1 MRLKDLCS
9 AAGIKCP
16 KKEALREIRSIV
28 TDSKDAEENS
38 LFVCIRGLH
47 TDGHTYIADAIKR
60 GCRCVLTESGCEY
73 ESYPDVL
80 YLRTENTRRTAAYL
94 YHAWNGFPCRQL
106 KMIGVTGTN
115 GKTSVTHMIRA
126 ILEEAGHPCV
136 LIGTVGCEFGNQK
149 LDAKSKNALANMTT
163 PDPEVLYRIL
173 AEAVNA
179 GAEYAVMEVSSHALA
194 LGKVAPI
201 EFTLSVFT
209 NLTPEH
215 LDFHQTMKDYAKAK
229 AALFERSKRSIL
241 NCDSPYGA
249 YMAVHTDGHVVRC
262 SQAVRADCYA
272 DNVSLFD
279 SETAYTMHVGTQS
292 IPIVCPIPGEFCVMN
307 SMQAAIAAIELGVP
321 VKTVQKA
328 LQEMECIQGR
338 MERIDLGEVAN
349 FTVLIDYAHTPDAL
363 ETLLKTARRFQQ
375 KGQGRLVI
383 LFGCGGDRDRTK
395 RPVMGAIAANLA
407 DLVILTSDNSRSE
420 DPNEIIKEIL
430 SGMPQKSCV
439 RVIVDRRDAIR
450 YAIANARENDLILLA
465 GKGHEEYEIGMD
477 GKRPFCEKEIVKE
490 AFQQGWNKT
499 MRSSER
505 KSDR

>member
-1 MRLKDLCS
+1 MKLKDLCS
-9 AAGIKCP
+9 AAGIKYP
-16 KKEALREIRSIV
+16 KKAAFREILSII

-38 LFVCIRGLH
+38 LFVCIKGLH
-47 TDGHTYIADAIKR
+47 TDGHTYIADAVKR
-60 GCRCVLTESGCEY
+60 GCRCVLTESGCDFEL
-73 ESYPDVL
+73 YPDVL
-80 YLRTENTRRTAAYL
+80 YLTAESTRRAAAYL
-94 YHAWNGFPCRQL
+94 YHAWNGFPCRRL

-136 LIGTVGCEFGNQK
+136 LVGTAGCECGNRK
-149 LDAKSKNALANMTT
+149 LDAKSKNTLANMTT
-163 PDPEVLYRIL
+163 PDPEVLYRVL
-173 AEAVNA
+173 AEAMNA

-201 EFTLSVFT
+201 EFSLSVFT

-215 LDFHQTMKDYAKAK
+215 LDFHQTMNAYAKAK
-229 AALFERSKRSIL
+229 AELFEQSKRAVL
-241 NCDSPYGA
+241 NCDSPYA
-249 YMAVHTDGHVVRC
+249 AFMAVHTDGRVVRC
-262 SQAVRADCYA
+262 SQAFRTDCYA
-272 DNVSLFD
+272 DNLCLSD
-279 SETAYTMHVGTQS
+279 RETAYTMHVGGRG

-307 SMQAAIAAIELGVP
+307 SMQAAIVAIELGVP

-338 MERIDLGEVAN
+338 MERVDLGEIAN
-349 FTVLIDYAHTPDAL
+349 FTVLIDYAHTPDAM
-363 ETLLKTARRFQQ
+363 ETLLKTARRFQGG
-375 KGQGRLVI
+375 KGRLVI

-395 RPVMGAIAANLA
+395 RPVMGAIAAKLA
-407 DLVILTSDNSRSE
+407 DSVILTSDNSRSE
-420 DPNEIIKEIL
+420 DPKEIIKEIL
-430 SGMPQKSCV
+430 SGMPPKTRV

-450 YAIANARENDLILLA
+450 YAIANAHENDVILLA

-490 AFQQGWNKT
+490 AFLQSRNKT